1 MRLTKLYLHNIGPFQ
16 DSEMELLAEEQVE
29 ALKKDPSLPLPVVII
44 TGENGTGK
52 SVILDAIR
60 TVLSGTTKLERDII
74 ADHDDF
80 KISLDYLEKSIEK
93 NVVSESF
100 AGYENLGVK
109 TNDRH
114 LNEIITDQEAA
125 EKVDWIVD
133 YWSPDLDTG
142 SFKISNLSTINPQA
156 QMDTPFLK
164 TFENSKVNQFIC
176 NLDYLRGSDKEEER
190 QEGQYLYDLLASM
203 LSDCL
208 ADGRFLYVARRTMMP
223 MVEVRGK
230 ELPLDKLSMG
240 NLLLFNHFVST
251 LYRMYIVS
259 QRLHIP
265 IEQVNRLHGV
275 LLIDEIEN
283 HLHPKWQRK
292 IIGLIQKYFPNLQL
306 IVTTHSPFVV
316 TAVDNSKVFVCVSRT
331 DHSMLHKNRKINML
345 FNHFMLHSNRIILD
359 ALGVEDFGTYNV
371 VGGVAAMFAT
381 MQQIYNIRQMGE
393 SKGHFYELFFA
404 LNLPPSVF
412 PNINLKCKKK

>member
-44 TGENGTGK
+44 TGENGSGK

-60 TVLSGTTKLERDII
+60 TVLSGTTKLERDIV

-80 KISLDYLEKSIEK
+80 KVSLDYLEKSTQK
-93 NVVSESF
+93 NVASESF
-100 AGYENLGVK
+100 LAYEILGVK
-109 TNDRH
+109 TNDNR

-125 EKVDWIVD
+125 EMVDWIVD

-142 SFKISNLSTINPQA
+142 SFKISNLSTINSKA
-156 QMDTPFLK
+156 KMDSPFQK
-164 TFENSKVNQFIC
+164 TFANSKVNQFIC

-265 IEQVNRLHGV
+265 IEQVNCHIV
-275 LLIDEIEN
+275 L
-283 HLHPKWQRK
+283 
-292 IIGLIQKYFPNLQL
+292 
-306 IVTTHSPFVV
+306 
-316 TAVDNSKVFVCVSRT
+316 
-331 DHSMLHKNRKINML
+331 
-345 FNHFMLHSNRIILD
+345 
-359 ALGVEDFGTYNV
+359 
-371 VGGVAAMFAT
+371 
-381 MQQIYNIRQMGE
+381 
-393 SKGHFYELFFA
+393 
-404 LNLPPSVF
+404 
-412 PNINLKCKKK
+412 